1 MTTLAIQPSVLQ
13 AEVNSQIIEFR
24 KAQINIFS
32 ADGKQRLEKVD
43 SESLT
48 TPLHI
53 IETLPSGYY
62 VVEIEG
68 QNRAVRK
75 RVVRTDRVYGL
86 TSTCSNQF
94 AVNPAGTSRGLGN
107 GEC

>member
-1 MTTLAIQPSVLQ
+1 MNL
-13 AEVNSQIIEFR
+13 
-24 KAQINIFS
+24 FS
-32 ADGKQRLEKVD
+32 ADGKTRLQKVD
-43 SESLT
+43 RESLPM
-48 TPLHI
+48 PLAI
-53 IETLPSGYY
+53 VEALPSGYY
-62 VVEIEG
+62 VVELDG

-75 RVVRTDRVYGL
+75 RAVRTDRVYGL